1 MVMCTLCKKKEAV
14 FMRRYSGE
22 KLCGRCFCKSV
33 ENKVRGTIS
42 KYEMFEPKDKI
53 MVAVSGG
60 KDSVTLLHI
69 LTRIEKA
76 FTDAALSAV
85 TVDEGIEGYRAEAL
99 KIAMKNCQKLG
110 VKHVV
115 TSFKGMYGHTLD
127 EIVNMIR
134 ERKEK
139 GLTPC
144 SYCGVLRRRALNTAA
159 REAGV
164 DKLATAHSLDDETQ
178 TMLLNIIHGDALRIA
193 RVKPVLTVIHPKLVQ
208 RVKPLCEVP
217 EKEIAFYAYLRRIE
231 FQGIP
236 CPYAQTALRN
246 DIRAMLN
253 RMEEKHAGTKFAIFR
268 SVERIRPALEA
279 MAEKAKLQN
288 CGKCGEPTVGEIC
301 KPCQMLQ
308 ELHIFLEVP

>member
-1 MVMCTLCKKKEAV
+1 MAMCTLCKKKEAV

-22 KLCGRCFCKSV
+22 KLCGRCFCKSI

-69 LTRIEKA
+69 LTKIEKA
-76 FTDAALSAV
+76 FPDAALSAV
-85 TVDEGIEGYRAEAL
+85 TVDEGIKGYRDEAL
-99 KIAMKNCQKLG
+99 KVAKKNCQKLG
-110 VKHVV
+110 VEHVV
-115 TSFKGMYGHTLD
+115 TSFKEMYGYTLD
-127 EIVNMIR
+127 EIVNMIQ
-134 ERKEK
+134 EKKEK

-193 RVKPVLTVIHPKLVQ
+193 RAKPVLTVIHPKLVQ
-208 RVKPLCEVP
+208 RVKPVCEVP

-231 FQGIP
+231 FQSIP

-246 DIRAMLN
+246 DIRTMLN
-253 RMEEKHAGTKFAIFR
+253 RLEEKHAGTKFAVFR

-279 MAEKAKLQN
+279 MAEEAKLQN
-288 CGKCGEPTVGEIC
+288 CRICGEPTVGELC

-308 ELHIFLEVP
+308 ELHVF

>member
-1 MVMCTLCKKKEAV
+1 MVMCTLCRRKEAV

-22 KLCGRCFCKSV
+22 KLCGRCFCKSI
-33 ENKVRGTIS
+33 ESKVRGTIS

-69 LTRIEKA
+69 LTKIEKA
-76 FTDAALSAV
+76 FPDAALSAV
-85 TVDEGIEGYRAEAL
+85 TVDEGIKGYRDEAL
-99 KIAMKNCQKLG
+99 KVAKKNCRKLG
-110 VKHVV
+110 VEHVV
-115 TSFKGMYGHTLD
+115 TSFKEMYGYTLD
-127 EIVNMIR
+127 EIVNLIR
-134 ERKEK
+134 NKKKK

-193 RVKPVLTVIHPKLVQ
+193 RAKPVLTVIHPKLVQ
-208 RVKPLCEVP
+208 RVKPVCEVP

-231 FQGIP
+231 FQSIP

-246 DIRAMLN
+246 DIRTMLN
-253 RMEEKHAGTKFAIFR
+253 RLEEKHAGTKFTVFR

-279 MAEKAKLQN
+279 MAEEAKLQN
-288 CGKCGEPTVGEIC
+288 CRKCGEPTVGELC

-308 ELHIFLEVP
+308 ELHVF

>member
-1 MVMCTLCKKKEAV
+1 MSMCTLCRKKEAV

-22 KLCGRCFCKSV
+22 KLCGRCFCKSI

-69 LTRIEKA
+69 LTKIEKA
-76 FTDAALSAV
+76 FPDAALSAV
-85 TVDEGIEGYRAEAL
+85 TVDEGIKGYRDEAL
-99 KIAMKNCQKLG
+99 KVAKKNCGKLG
-110 VKHVV
+110 VEHVV
-115 TSFKGMYGHTLD
+115 TSFKEMYGYTLD

-134 ERKEK
+134 ERKKK

-193 RVKPVLTVIHPKLVQ
+193 RAKPVLTVIHPKLVQ

-217 EKEIAFYAYLRRIE
+217 EKETAFYAYLKRIE
-231 FQGIP
+231 FQSIP

-246 DIRAMLN
+246 DVRTMLN
-253 RMEEKHAGTKFAIFR
+253 RLEEKHAGTKFAIFR

-279 MAEKAKLQN
+279 MAEEAKLQN
-288 CGKCGEPTVGEIC
+288 CRKCGEPTVGELC

-308 ELHIFLEVP
+308 ELRVF

>member
-1 MVMCTLCKKKEAV
+1 MVMCTLCKRKEAV

-22 KLCGRCFCKSV
+22 KLCGRCFCKSI

-42 KYEMFEPKDKI
+42 KYEMFKPKDKI

-69 LTRIEKA
+69 LTKIEKA
-76 FTDAALSAV
+76 FPDATLSAV
-85 TVDEGIEGYRAEAL
+85 TVDEGVKGYRDEAL
-99 KIAMKNCQKLG
+99 RVANKNCQKLG
-110 VKHVV
+110 VEHVV
-115 TSFKGMYGHTLD
+115 TSFKEMYGYELD

-134 ERKEK
+134 QRKKK

-159 REAGV
+159 REASV

-208 RVKPLCEVP
+208 RVKPVCEVP

-231 FQGIP
+231 FQSIP

-246 DIRAMLN
+246 DIRTMLN
-253 RMEEKHAGTKFAIFR
+253 RLEEKHAGTKFTVFR
-268 SVERIRPALEA
+268 SMERIRPALEA
-279 MAEKAKLQN
+279 ITEETKLQN
-288 CGKCGEPTVGEIC
+288 CRKCGEPTVGELC

-308 ELHIFLEVP
+308 ELHVF

>member
-1 MVMCTLCKKKEAV
+1 MVMCTLCKRKEAV

-22 KLCGRCFCKSV
+22 KLCGRCFCKSI

-69 LTRIEKA
+69 LTKIEKA
-76 FTDAALSAV
+76 FPDAALSAV
-85 TVDEGIEGYRAEAL
+85 TVDEGIKGYRDEAL
-99 KIAMKNCQKLG
+99 KVAKKNCQKLG
-110 VKHVV
+110 VEHVV
-115 TSFKGMYGHTLD
+115 TSFKEMYGYTLD
-127 EIVNMIR
+127 EIVNMIQ

-159 REAGV
+159 QEAGV

-193 RVKPVLTVIHPKLVQ
+193 RAKPVLKVIHPKLVQ
-208 RVKPLCEVP
+208 RVKPVCEVP

-231 FQGIP
+231 FQSIP

-246 DIRAMLN
+246 DIRTMLN
-253 RMEEKHAGTKFAIFR
+253 RMEEKHAGTKFTVFR

-279 MAEKAKLQN
+279 MAEEAKLQN
-288 CGKCGEPTVGEIC
+288 CRKCGEPTVGELC

-308 ELHIFLEVP
+308 ELHVF

>member
-1 MVMCTLCKKKEAV
+1 MVMCTLCRRKEAV

-22 KLCGRCFCKSV
+22 KLCGRCFCKSI
-33 ENKVRGTIS
+33 ESKVRGTIS

-69 LTRIEKA
+69 LTKIEKA
-76 FTDAALSAV
+76 FPDAALSAV
-85 TVDEGIEGYRAEAL
+85 TVDEGIKGYRDEAL
-99 KIAMKNCQKLG
+99 KVAKKNCRKLG
-110 VKHVV
+110 AEHVV
-115 TSFKGMYGHTLD
+115 TSFKEMYGYTLD
-127 EIVNMIR
+127 EIVNLIR
-134 ERKEK
+134 NKKKK

-193 RVKPVLTVIHPKLVQ
+193 RAKPVLTVIHPKLVQ
-208 RVKPLCEVP
+208 RVKPVCEVP

-231 FQGIP
+231 FQSIP

-246 DIRAMLN
+246 DIRTMLN
-253 RMEEKHAGTKFAIFR
+253 RLEEKHAGTKFTVFR

-279 MAEKAKLQN
+279 MAEEAKLQN
-288 CGKCGEPTVGEIC
+288 CRKCGEPTVGELC

-308 ELHIFLEVP
+308 ELHVF

>member
-1 MVMCTLCKKKEAV
+1 
-14 FMRRYSGE
+14 MRRYSGE
-22 KLCGRCFCKSV
+22 KLCGRCFCKSI
-33 ENKVRGTIS
+33 ESKVRGTIS

-69 LTRIEKA
+69 LTKIEKA
-76 FTDAALSAV
+76 FPDAALSAV
-85 TVDEGIEGYRAEAL
+85 TVDEGIKGYRDEAL
-99 KIAMKNCQKLG
+99 KVAKKNCRKLG
-110 VKHVV
+110 VEHVV
-115 TSFKGMYGHTLD
+115 TSFKEMYGYTLD
-127 EIVNMIR
+127 EIVNLIR
-134 ERKEK
+134 NKKKK

-193 RVKPVLTVIHPKLVQ
+193 RAKPVLTVIHPKLVQ
-208 RVKPLCEVP
+208 RVKPVCEVP

-231 FQGIP
+231 FQSIP

-246 DIRAMLN
+246 DIRTMLN
-253 RMEEKHAGTKFAIFR
+253 RMEEKHAGTKFTVFR

-279 MAEKAKLQN
+279 MAEEAKLQN
-288 CGKCGEPTVGEIC
+288 CRKCGEPTVGELC

-308 ELHIFLEVP
+308 ELHVF

>member
-1 MVMCTLCKKKEAV
+1 MSMCTLCRKKEAV

-22 KLCGRCFCKSV
+22 KLCGRCFCKSI

-69 LTRIEKA
+69 LTKIEKA
-76 FTDAALSAV
+76 FPDATLSAV
-85 TVDEGIEGYRAEAL
+85 TVDEGIKGYRDEAL
-99 KIAMKNCQKLG
+99 KVAKKNCGKLG
-110 VKHVV
+110 VEHVV
-115 TSFKGMYGHTLD
+115 TSFKEMYGYTLD

-134 ERKEK
+134 QRKKK

-144 SYCGVLRRRALNTAA
+144 SYCGVLRRRAINTAA

-193 RVKPVLTVIHPKLVQ
+193 RAKPVLTVIHPKLVQ

-217 EKEIAFYAYLRRIE
+217 EKETAFYAYLKRIE
-231 FQGIP
+231 FQSIP

-246 DIRAMLN
+246 DVRTMLN
-253 RMEEKHAGTKFAIFR
+253 RLEEKHAGTKFAIFR
-268 SVERIRPALEA
+268 SMERIRPALEA
-279 MAEKAKLQN
+279 MAEEAKLQN
-288 CGKCGEPTVGEIC
+288 CRKCGEPTVGELC

-308 ELHIFLEVP
+308 ELRIL

>member
-1 MVMCTLCKKKEAV
+1 MCTLCRRKEAV

-22 KLCGRCFCKSV
+22 KLCGRCFCKSI
-33 ENKVRGTIS
+33 ESKVRGTIS

-69 LTRIEKA
+69 LTKIEKA
-76 FTDAALSAV
+76 FPDAALSAV
-85 TVDEGIEGYRAEAL
+85 TVDEGIKGYRDEAL
-99 KIAMKNCQKLG
+99 KVAKKNCRKLG
-110 VKHVV
+110 VEHVV
-115 TSFKGMYGHTLD
+115 TSFKEMYGYTLD
-127 EIVNMIR
+127 EIVNLIR
-134 ERKEK
+134 NKKKK

-193 RVKPVLTVIHPKLVQ
+193 RAKPVLTVIHPKLVQ
-208 RVKPLCEVP
+208 RVKPVCEVP

-231 FQGIP
+231 FQSIP
-236 CPYAQTALRN
+236 CPHAQTALRN
-246 DIRAMLN
+246 DIRTMLN
-253 RMEEKHAGTKFAIFR
+253 RMEEKHAGTKFTVFR

-279 MAEKAKLQN
+279 MAEEAKLQN
-288 CGKCGEPTVGEIC
+288 CRKCGEPTVGELC

-308 ELHIFLEVP
+308 ELHVF

>member
-1 MVMCTLCKKKEAV
+1 MCTLCRRKEAV

-22 KLCGRCFCKSV
+22 KLCGRCFCKSI
-33 ENKVRGTIS
+33 ESKVRGTIS

-53 MVAVSGG
+53 MVAISGG

-69 LTRIEKA
+69 LTKIEKA
-76 FTDAALSAV
+76 FPDAALSTV
-85 TVDEGIEGYRAEAL
+85 TVDEGIKGYRDEAL
-99 KIAMKNCQKLG
+99 KVAKKNCRKLG
-110 VKHVV
+110 AEHVV
-115 TSFKGMYGHTLD
+115 TSFKEMYGYTLD
-127 EIVNMIR
+127 EIVNLIR
-134 ERKEK
+134 NKKKK

-193 RVKPVLTVIHPKLVQ
+193 RAKPVLTVIHPKLVQ
-208 RVKPLCEVP
+208 RVKPVCEVP

-231 FQGIP
+231 FQSIP

-246 DIRAMLN
+246 DIRTMLN
-253 RMEEKHAGTKFAIFR
+253 RMEEKHAGTKFTVFR
-268 SVERIRPALEA
+268 SMERIRPALEA
-279 MAEKAKLQN
+279 MAEEAKLQN
-288 CGKCGEPTVGEIC
+288 CRKCGEPTVGELC

-308 ELHIFLEVP
+308 ELHVF

>member
-1 MVMCTLCKKKEAV
+1 MCTLCRRKEAV

-22 KLCGRCFCKSV
+22 KLCGRCFCKSI
-33 ENKVRGTIS
+33 ESKVRGTIS

-69 LTRIEKA
+69 LTKIEKA
-76 FTDAALSAV
+76 FPDAALSAV
-85 TVDEGIEGYRAEAL
+85 TVDEGIKGYRDEAL
-99 KIAMKNCQKLG
+99 KVAKKNCRKLG
-110 VKHVV
+110 AEHVV
-115 TSFKGMYGHTLD
+115 TSFKEMYGYTLD
-127 EIVNMIR
+127 EIVNLIR
-134 ERKEK
+134 NKKKK

-193 RVKPVLTVIHPKLVQ
+193 RAKPVLTVIHPKLVQ
-208 RVKPLCEVP
+208 RVKPVCEVP

-231 FQGIP
+231 FQSIP

-246 DIRAMLN
+246 DIRTMLN
-253 RMEEKHAGTKFAIFR
+253 RLEEKHAGTKFTVFR

-279 MAEKAKLQN
+279 MAEEAKLQN
-288 CGKCGEPTVGEIC
+288 CRKCGEPTVGELC

-308 ELHIFLEVP
+308 ELHVF